1 MRDYTPKI
9 PKEQLKH
16 GAYYE
21 GRCRNATVARWN
33 ADEQQFYH
41 WRRKFGTVF
50 IETIRCPEDEKQFDV
65 FVTEREIET
74 PEKEIPFKDPC
85 A

>member
-1 MRDYTPKI
+1 MDYTPKI

-16 GAYYE
+16 GAYYN

-33 ADEQQFYH
+33 GDEQQFYH
-41 WRRKFGTVF
+41 WRTKFGTTF
-50 IETIRCPEDEKQFDV
+50 IETIKCPEDEQRFDV
-65 FVTEREIET
+65 FVTYEENLA